1 VNLPTAL
8 CIAGPTAAGKTAL
21 AIDIAARLPVEII
34 SVDSAMVYRGLDIG
48 TAKPSQDVQATVPHH
63 LIDIR
68 EPQQSYSAGAFRR
81 DALALIENIH
91 AAGRLPLLVGGTLLY
106 FRALLQGLAPLP
118 DADPQLR
125 AALDARAEV
134 EGWPALHDELA
145 KVDPQAAARIAST
158 DRQRIQRALE
168 VYAIAGRP
176 ISELQA
182 ENPPAPGIHFLRFAL
197 VSTSRE
203 ALYARIAER
212 FDQMLETGLV
222 HEVQQLRKL
231 PGIHA
236 DLPAM
241 RAVGYRQLWAHL
253 EGACTLAEARTRA
266 ITATRRYAKRQLTW
280 LRSDPGFRQL
290 EPGGGAPAEE
300 VMRQLTLAGALD
312 ALSRSSG

>member
-1 VNLPTAL
+1 MNLPTVL

-21 AIDIAARLPVEII
+21 ALDIAARVPVEII

-48 TAKPSQDVQATVPHH
+48 TAKPSQDVMATVPHH

-68 EPQQSYSAGAFRR
+68 DPQQSYSAGAFRR
-81 DALALIENIH
+81 DALALIESIH

-118 DADPQLR
+118 DADPELR

-134 EGWPALHDELA
+134 EGWPALHGELA
-145 KVDPQAAARIAST
+145 QVDPQAAARIAST

-168 VYAIAGRP
+168 VHAIAGRP
-176 ISELQA
+176 ISELQR

-197 VSTSRE
+197 VTKSRA

-212 FDQMLETGLV
+212 FDQMLDTGLV
-222 HEVQQLRKL
+222 DEVQKLRAL

-253 EGACTLAEARTRA
+253 DGACTLAEARARA

-290 EPGGGAPAEE
+290 EPGGGAPADE

-312 ALSRSSG
+312 ALCGSSG